1 MAAQAEIAATAG
13 DEILHINAVARR
25 DVIDFCTH
33 CFHPTRDLVPESHWQ
48 WISRR
53 NACAIVRIGM
63 ADPARR
69 HANQN
74 FGRADLWKRDLG
86 IFQRFPEPHEPH
98 SSHPRLIRKS
108 QCCPCQPMRVILAC
122 KRDKGQK
129 SEVR

>member
-1 MAAQAEIAATAG
+1 MFPDHLPFGAELRMAAQAEIAATAG

-74 FGRADLWKRDLG
+74 FGGPISGSAISASSSG
-86 IFQRFPEPHEPH
+86 FP
-98 SSHPRLIRKS
+98 SRTSRTALIRALFGS
-108 QCCPCQPMRVILAC
+108 HNVALASLC
-122 KRDKGQK
+122 
-129 SEVR
+129 V